1 MTGRSARLG
10 AARAAAAR
18 PLPWPFRARL
28 GPALLIA
35 PLLLFLLIGYVSPIL
50 GVLWRSVENTE
61 IPAHLPRT
69 LEALAG
75 WDGRDLPPEAAFEA
89 LRQDLAEAQ
98 KTRTAGIVARR
109 LNLVTPG
116 YRTLVLA
123 TAAKA
128 EALRPPSKEALAG
141 ADRRW
146 TEPAIWLALKRLSRP
161 VVPDFL
167 LAAVDLEEGE
177 TGIRRVEPDRAI
189 YIDVLWRTVE
199 ISLSVCALCLLLG
212 LPLAFLIASKARWAN
227 VLMTFVLL
235 PFWMSLLA
243 RTAAWVALLQSQG
256 LINKLLVELGM
267 VAQPLALMFNRAG
280 VLIAMTH
287 ILLPYMVLPLY
298 ATMRAIPIEL
308 IRAGLSLGAGPLTV
322 LRRIYLPLV
331 LPGITAGSML
341 VTILALG
348 YYITPALVGGTQ
360 DQMLSYFVA
369 FNASQV
375 LNWGLASALAVLLLV
390 ALGLL
395 FALYR
400 LLMRGAQPVEQF

>member
-1 MTGRSARLG
+1 M
-10 AARAAAAR
+10 
-18 PLPWPFRARL
+18 
-28 GPALLIA
+28 
-35 PLLLFLLIGYVSPIL
+35 
-50 GVLWRSVENTE
+50 
-61 IPAHLPRT
+61 
-69 LEALAG
+69 
-75 WDGRDLPPEAAFEA
+75 
-89 LRQDLAEAQ
+89 
-98 KTRTAGIVARR
+98 ARR

-128 EALRPPSKEALAG
+128 EALRPPSMEALAG

-161 VVPDFL
+161 VTPDFL

-256 LINKLLVELGM
+256 LINKLLVEFGM

-298 ATMRAIPIEL
+298 ATMRDIPIEL

-322 LRRIYLPLV
+322 VRRNALV

-360 DQMLSYFVA
+360 ESDAFRISSPSTRARCSIGGSPRLSPSCFSWRSVCCSPSTGCSCA
-369 FNASQV
+369 APSRWSSSEPCSTCCLPVIRCANSCFSD
-375 LNWGLASALAVLLLV
+375 
-390 ALGLL
+390 
-395 FALYR
+395 FAR
-400 LLMRGAQPVEQF
+400 PCSPS

>member
-1 MTGRSARLG
+1 MTSK
-10 AARAAAAR
+10 AAR
-18 PLPWPFRARL
+18 PGAAGTAGARSLPRPLKARL

-35 PLLLFLLIGYVSPIL
+35 PLLIFLLIGYVLPIL

-61 IPAHLPRT
+61 IPAQLPRT
-69 LEALAG
+69 VEALSG

-89 LRQDLAEAQ
+89 LRQDLADAQ
-98 KTRTAGIVARR
+98 KARTVGVVARR
-109 LNLVTPG
+109 LNLVMPG
-116 YRTLVLA
+116 YRTLILA
-123 TAAKA
+123 TASKA
-128 EALRPPSKEALAG
+128 GALRPPSKEALGG
-141 ADRRW
+141 ADPRW
-146 TEPAIWLALKRLSRP
+146 SDVAIWLALKRLSKP

-177 TGIRRVEPDRAI
+177 TGIRRVDADRAI

-199 ISLSVCALCLLLG
+199 ISLSVCALCLILG
-212 LPLAFLIASKARWAN
+212 LPLAFLIAAKARWTN
-227 VLMTFVLL
+227 LLMTFVLL

-243 RTAAWVALLQSQG
+243 RTAAWVALLQTQG
-256 LINKLLVELGM
+256 VVNKLLVELGV

-298 ATMRAIPIEL
+298 ATMRTIPIEL

-322 LRRIYLPLV
+322 LWRVYLPLI

-341 VTILALG
+341 VIILALG

-369 FNASQV
+369 FNTSQV
-375 LNWGLASALAVLLLV
+375 LNWGLASALSVLLLV
-390 ALGLL
+390 ALALL
-395 FALYR
+395 FGLYR
-400 LLMRGAQPVEQF
+400 ILMRAAQAVEPV